1 MFSVDQPDAQ
11 TPLSMCGRA
20 NVAKL
25 LNAASHQGLWVKM
38 EIELRFQ
45 VFENGIPMLRRL
57 ADEDEYR
64 IVGRYDLHLSSV
76 LASFVENV
84 EVSHAGNAG
93 ALKSGGY
100 RD

>member
-1 MFSVDQPDAQ
+1 
-11 TPLSMCGRA
+11 
-20 NVAKL
+20 
-25 LNAASHQGLWVKM
+25 
-38 EIELRFQ
+38 
-45 VFENGIPMLRRL
+45 MLRRL

-64 IVGRYDLHLSSV
+64 IVGRYDLHLSTV
-76 LASFVENV
+76 LACFVEYV